1 MCIDNLTQLERNTD
15 AHPQST
21 LNAND
26 LRAKKDNRNFNSS
39 NKRGTASIMLKFYCV
54 IAIVVSTFNLSYAG
68 LLTRQCKAMS
78 GTCGVKDLT
87 CDLKFGTGWTLIGKC
102 CGNRPCCKFQCENIQ
117 PPQFPNVTLTL
128 TGLEIGAKAT
138 YICDS
143 GLKLN
148 GTMRLTC
155 TDSGWSDDI
164 PTNCYDPCVPGY
176 CPPGQGCSVSSRTGK
191 IVCE

>member
-1 MCIDNLTQLERNTD
+1 
-15 AHPQST
+15 
-21 LNAND
+21 
-26 LRAKKDNRNFNSS
+26 
-39 NKRGTASIMLKFYCV
+39 MLKFYCV

-68 LLTRQCKAMS
+68 RLTRQCKVMN
-78 GTCGVKDLT
+78 GTCGGKDLT

-155 TDSGWSDDI
+155 TASGWSDDI
-164 PTNCYDPCVPGY
+164 PTNCYDPCVPDY
-176 CPPGQGCSVSSRTGK
+176 CPPDRQACSVSSRTGRVECNPVPVPGGK
-191 IVCE
+191 